1 MAINAI
7 GDVAMI
13 IALNA
18 YECALTML
26 PVVIIA
32 TACDHR
38 HRIERVEAVHSRLPE
53 CFAHL
58 GVVATIGTRIGALGT
73 CLGRIAARWRCAG
86 ERSVIAG
93 SFRPWITGA
102 SDDNAGLDR
111 TPSA

>member
-1 MAINAI
+1 VAINAI

-18 YECALTML
+18 YECALT
-26 PVVIIA
+26 I
-32 TACDHR
+32 CDHR

-86 ERSVIAG
+86 ERSVIEG